1 MMILRPASRTL
12 SRFVSHSRSYSR
24 GFFTS
29 KIALRLPTAFGRS
42 FTRSVSTES
51 GKLLQVVQ
59 GEIHHETS
67 NYESPNLVKDFLS
80 KSGWKFVEK
89 DGDVNMT
96 LEKKVGDLSV
106 TVDFQLVS
114 PFEAEGE
121 GETQAEMT
129 DFSVTVENPAGQ
141 GVTFFCSTLQNDEK
155 YRYIICNVRM
165 YADQDA
171 KNSVSS
177 YNGPE
182 FEDLDDTLQS
192 SFDEWLASLGVDSE
206 LCDFIDACSIDKEQR
221 EYMVWLKGLER
232 FLSPK

>member
-1 MMILRPASRTL
+1 MMIRPSLRIFSKTL
-12 SRFVSHSRSYSR
+12 SLTRVCSR
-24 GFFTS
+24 GFFTNKLNIS
-29 KIALRLPTAFGRS
+29 KAFTLGKQFS
-42 FTRSVSTES
+42 TSVATES
-51 GKLLQVVQ
+51 TKLLQVVQ

-67 NYESPNLVKDFLS
+67 NYEAPNLVKDYLS

-96 LEKKVGDLSV
+96 LEKKVGDLTV

-114 PFEAEGE
+114 PFEAEGD

-155 YRYIICNVRM
+155 FRYIICNVRM
-165 YADQDA
+165 YSDLDA

-221 EYMVWLKGLER
+221 EYMVWLKGLEK
-232 FLSPK
+232 FLSSK

>member
-1 MMILRPASRTL
+1 MLVRTVVRNLPKTLPALGTNSR
-12 SRFVSHSRSYSR
+12 R
-24 GFFTS
+24 FFTNKVS
-29 KIALRLPTAFGRS
+29 LNKKFSALTMSLRNLT
-42 FTRSVSTES
+42 TES

-67 NYESPNLVKDFLS
+67 NYEPPNLVKDYLS

-106 TVDFQLVS
+106 VVDFQLVS
-114 PFEAEGE
+114 PFEAEGD

-129 DFSVTVENPAGQ
+129 DFSVTVENPVGQ

-165 YADQDA
+165 YADQEA

-221 EYMVWLKGLER
+221 EYMVWLKGLEK
-232 FLSPK
+232 FLSSK